1 MCTRRQI
8 FQRAIRYSSG
18 LNHER
23 SNSSAVCPA
32 PQSLGQRLPEEFA
45 HEMSG
50 RMGRRQA
57 AEGTKNKHPAFPIP
71 LEIPLLQARDFAFQI
86 ITDAITNEF
95 FINYSLK

>member
-1 MCTRRQI
+1 
-8 FQRAIRYSSG
+8 
-18 LNHER
+18 
-23 SNSSAVCPA
+23 
-32 PQSLGQRLPEEFA
+32 
-45 HEMSG
+45 
-50 RMGRRQA
+50 MGRRQA